1 MNTNKNNNHN
11 NRYTNSRYVQNN
23 SVSNTN
29 TQWLAIALCNARS
42 LRKNVDYITQYIIEH
57 DIDLLT
63 ITETRLTDTDQDII
77 NGITFNS
84 AIYTCYRCDRIT
96 STFGGGVAI
105 FLKNNMT
112 RFK

>member
-1 MNTNKNNNHN
+1 M
-11 NRYTNSRYVQNN
+11 
-23 SVSNTN
+23 
-29 TQWLAIALCNARS
+29 CNARS

-63 ITETRLTDTDQDII
+63 ITETWLTYTDQDII
-77 NGITFNS
+77 NEITFNS
-84 AIYTCYRCDRIT
+84 TIYTCYRCDRIT

-112 RFK
+112 VYSNKHIILTNCQALFLKIKINHLSIFDILLV